1 MYGSQV
7 LMTELGTLGG
17 KKKKKK
23 DRDMFLKEERKGEGR
38 HEAENTCFNSSWT
51 SNQEAHPWGTTMH

>member
-1 MYGSQV
+1 
-7 LMTELGTLGG
+7 
-17 KKKKKK
+17 
-23 DRDMFLKEERKGEGR
+23 MFLKEERKGEGR